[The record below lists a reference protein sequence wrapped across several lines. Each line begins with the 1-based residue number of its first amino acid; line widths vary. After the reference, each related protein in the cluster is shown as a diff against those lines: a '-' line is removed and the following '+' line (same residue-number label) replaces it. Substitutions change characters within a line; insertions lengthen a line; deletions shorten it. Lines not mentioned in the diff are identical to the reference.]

1 MVASTFTGLGVAVDA
16 DYVGFAL
23 HGFRRV
29 AHVVGDASADNH
41 FVADVQEC
49 AGGVFLIAEI
59 EGTVH
64 IELSGA
70 GAIVRDVEGGV
81 TVLCAEL
88 LSDGNDFSLDI
99 DVFGAFF
106 TVGECGSI
114 LVGCNAVEGVGSGSV
129 AGCLSFFASAG
140 LFSAGGHAV
149 EGVNEGFALCGFR
162 CVSFEVHDRAADDDF
177 VARFDLRVSFGEFF
191 VAEVVG
197 AIDIEL
203 VFGGAVIGDVEGGV
217 TIVGGEFLLD
227 GNHDAFDIDSGRVHV
242 SFE

>member
-1 MVASTFTGLGVAVDA
+1 M
-16 DYVGFAL
+16 
-23 HGFRRV
+23 
-29 AHVVGDASADNH
+29 
-41 FVADVQEC
+41 
-49 AGGVFLIAEI
+49 
-59 EGTVH
+59 
-64 IELSGA
+64 
-70 GAIVRDVEGGV
+70 
-81 TVLCAEL
+81 CAEL

-242 SFE
+242 SFECGDVFVDASHVEGRSQCSVAFGFGGFAFAAAAFAAITLIKNAVGGRDVLASCESECQHCGQQEKKILFHCMFDL